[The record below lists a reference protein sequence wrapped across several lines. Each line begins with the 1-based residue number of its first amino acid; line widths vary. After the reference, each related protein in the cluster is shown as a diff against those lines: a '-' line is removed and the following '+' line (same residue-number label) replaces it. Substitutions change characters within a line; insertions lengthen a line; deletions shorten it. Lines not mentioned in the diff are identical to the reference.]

1 MTTATV
7 TDAPA
12 SDEARDEAA
21 FRAEVRVWIARRAP
35 GAAVGSRSGGFSA
48 SAVDEERVARECRA
62 WQRQRFEGGWA
73 GLSWPVE
80 HGGRGLP
87 ASFER
92 IFAEEQ
98 SVAGI
103 STASLQVG
111 LGMVGPTIITHGTPE
126 QRDRHLGP
134 ILEGEE
140 GWCQLFSEPGA
151 GSDLAAVACRAALDG
166 DEWVLDGQKVWT
178 SGAHHSQWGIL
189 LARTAPDHPKH
200 RGITC
205 LLVDMTTPGIEVK
218 PLRQMT
224 GGTHFSDVFLTGV
237 RVPSTSVLGEVNGGW
252 GVALTTL
259 MFERGVLG
267 GTNLG
272 PDAQD
277 VLDLAVEHGRSDD
290 PTFRDALARTYSRER
305 ILGFLGER
313 TRAGASRGTLRGYE
327 GSVAKLAH
335 AQHVRETSALAL
347 RVLGPSAVLAGADAP
362 GEGSW
367 GQFFLGAPSY
377 RIAGGT
383 DEIQRNLIAERGLGL
398 PTEPRT
404 DRSLPFRDLLRS

>member
-1 MTTATV
+1 VTAATV
-7 TDAPA
+7 TDAGPDDA
-12 SDEARDEAA
+12 REEAV
-21 FRAEVRVWIARRAP
+21 FRAAARAWIAEHAP
-35 GAAVGSRSGGFSA
+35 GVAARSRGGGFSA
-48 SAVDEERVARECRA
+48 SSVDEERVARECRA
-62 WQRQRFEGGWA
+62 WQRRRFDGGWA

-87 ASFER
+87 AAFER

-98 SVAGI
+98 SAVGI

-126 QRDRHLGP
+126 QRDRHLEP
-134 ILEGEE
+134 ILKGAE

-151 GSDLAAVACRAALDG
+151 GSDLAAVACRAVPDG
-166 DEWVLDGQKVWT
+166 DEWVVDGQKVWT
-178 SGAHHSQWGIL
+178 SGAHHSQWGML
-189 LARTAPDHPKH
+189 LARTAPDQPKH

-205 LLVDMTTPGIEVK
+205 LLVDMTAPGIDVK

-224 GGTHFSDVFLTGV
+224 GGTHFSEVFLTGV
-237 RVPSTSVLGEVNGGW
+237 RVPSAKVLGEVNGGW

-259 MFERGVLG
+259 MFERGVIG

-272 PDAQD
+272 PDAHD
-277 VLDLAVEHGRSDD
+277 VLELAAEHGRADD

-313 TRAGASRGTLRGYE
+313 TRSAAARGLLRGYE

-335 AQHVRETSALAL
+335 AQHVQEASALAL
-347 RVLGPSAVLAGADAP
+347 RVLGPAALLAGADAP

-367 GQFFLGAPSY
+367 LQFFLGGPSY

-398 PTEPRT
+398 PTEPRA
-404 DRSLPFRDLLRS
+404 DRALPFRDLPRN